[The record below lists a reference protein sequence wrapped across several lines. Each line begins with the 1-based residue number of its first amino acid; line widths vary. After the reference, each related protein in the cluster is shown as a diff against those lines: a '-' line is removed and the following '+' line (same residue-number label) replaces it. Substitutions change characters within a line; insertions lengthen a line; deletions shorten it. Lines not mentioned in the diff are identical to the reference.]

1 MKDLVPFRP
10 RAVVT
15 WLRTVADAAVQ
26 GRDAEGIHSYLRVGA
41 IAVFLLV
48 GGFGT
53 WAATASLAGAVVAQG
68 TVVVE
73 SSVKKVQHQTG
84 GIVTEIRVRDGDRVK
99 AGDVLIRLDP
109 TIAGANLGVVT
120 SQLDELQMREARLKA
135 ERDDK
140 TTLDL
145 PASLSA
151 RAGAADVG
159 EILSGERTLFESR
172 RAALAGQKAQ
182 LNERINQLNEQI
194 SGLEAQGR
202 AKSREIALIKKELG
216 EIEILWAKK
225 LTTLARV
232 MAMRRD
238 EARIEGERSQLTAS
252 VAQVKDRIAETRLQI
267 IQLDQELKLDI
278 AKDLRE
284 AQTKEAEMLERR
296 AAAQDQLQ
304 RVEIRSPQTGI
315 VHQLAVHTVGGV
327 INPSEP
333 IMLIVPENDALVV
346 DAKIAPQDIDQ
357 VHEGQA
363 AFVRFTAFNQGT
375 TPEYNGRVVRVAADL
390 TKDQVTGE
398 GYFAARV
405 ALPPSEAKRL
415 RGLKLVPGMPA
426 EVFIRTTERT
436 ALSYFVRPLSD
447 QLRRAFTEQ

>member
-1 MKDLVPFRP
+1 MTGLIPFQP
-10 RAVVT
+10 KAVVT
-15 WLRTVADAAVQ
+15 WFRKVADAAVQ

-84 GIVTEIRVRDGDRVK
+84 GIVSEIRVRDGDRVK
-99 AGDVLIRLDP
+99 AGDVLIRLDA
-109 TIAGANLGVVT
+109 TIAGANLGVIT

-140 TTLDL
+140 ATLDL

-151 RAGAADVG
+151 RAGAADVD
-159 EILSGERTLFESR
+159 EIVSGERTLFENR

-194 SGLEAQGR
+194 LGLEAQAR
-202 AKSREIALIKKELG
+202 AKSREIDLIGKELK
-216 EIEILWAKK
+216 EIEILWRQR

-232 MAMRRD
+232 TAIRRD
-238 EARIEGERSQLTAS
+238 QARIEGERSQLTAS
-252 VAQVKDRIAETRLQI
+252 VAQVKDKIVETRLQI
-267 IQLDQELKLDI
+267 IQLDQNLKLEV

-284 AQTKEAEMLERR
+284 AQTKEAEMIERR

-304 RVEIRSPQTGI
+304 RVEIRSPQTGV
-315 VHQLAVHTVGGV
+315 VHQLAIHTVGGV
-327 INPSEP
+327 INPGEP
-333 IMLIVPENDALVV
+333 VMLIVPEHDALVV
-346 DAKIAPQDIDQ
+346 EAKIAPQDIDQ
-357 VHEGQA
+357 VHEGQR
-363 AFVRFTAFNQGT
+363 AFVRFSAFNQRT
-375 TPEYNGRVVRVAADL
+375 TPEYNGEVVRVAADL
-390 TKDQVTGE
+390 TKDQATGQ
-398 GYFAARV
+398 GFFTARI
-405 ALPPSEAKRL
+405 ALPPSEVMRL
-415 RGLKLVPGMPA
+415 RRLKLVPGMPA

-436 ALSYFVRPLSD
+436 ALSYFLKPLSD
-447 QLRRAFTEQ
+447 QLDRAFTEQ